1 MTEEFKITTASM
13 LEITA
18 REAAGELREKD
29 ARIAELEAALKD
41 CADELETWVDDLY
54 ARGSVPAGYGTK
66 YDRCVA
72 AVEASRAVLKGEKE

>member
-41 CADELETWVDDLY
+41 CADELETWVDDIY
-54 ARGSVPAGYGTK
+54 ARGSVPAGYGAK
-66 YDRCVA
+66 YERDLALVNA
-72 AVEASRAVLKGEKE
+72 ARAVLKGEK

>member
-66 YDRCVA
+66 YERDVEVVQA
-72 AVEASRAVLKGEKE
+72 ARAALKGTKE